1 MYPPGSGFHEEEGK
15 SRRGAGGAGS
25 CAASPSTKA
34 MGTIFC
40 PYNRGTGGG
49 ICAGPRGSAL
59 LGDGDQPSGAALGAA
74 EAAEPAEGSL
84 SRSPSRVAT
93 PFFSKPDVKLMKS
106 RRKRMASGRFFSFF
120 RDGRFSFF
128 WRSNQEANSCH
139 DKLRILRIDRWQKF
153 DVLGVSEL
161 SNSMKIPIEPILR
174 GLKIPKIPQSWRK
187 SATIPRYRPAC

>member
-1 MYPPGSGFHEEEGK
+1 MGETPETMYPPGSGFHEEEGK

-40 PYNRGTGGG
+40 PYNSGTGGG

-106 RRKRMASGRFFSFF
+106 RRNGWLLDNLSSARCVFCDFVHKNRKKQGLSRAVT
-120 RDGRFSFF
+120 
-128 WRSNQEANSCH
+128 NS
-139 DKLRILRIDRWQKF
+139 
-153 DVLGVSEL
+153 V
-161 SNSMKIPIEPILR
+161 
-174 GLKIPKIPQSWRK
+174 
-187 SATIPRYRPAC
+187 T

>member
-40 PYNRGTGGG
+40 PYNSGTGGG

-106 RRKRMASGRFFSFF
+106 RRNGWLWTILFPPPAAIFAPRKKTGAI
-120 RDGRFSFF
+120 
-128 WRSNQEANSCH
+128 SCR
-139 DKLRILRIDRWQKF
+139 DKLRYLSFDSRQKF
-153 DVLGVSEL
+153 EVLGVSVH
-161 SNSMKIPIEPILR
+161 SNSMKIPIAPILR
-174 GLKIPKIPQSWRK
+174 GLSKSRK
-187 SATIPRYRPAC
+187 SLPTARHLSRG